1 MHKAIALG
9 ELADEGWKNYCK
21 IMTMKILITSGG
33 TKIPIDRV
41 RSITNMS
48 RGTFGSRIADAFFH
62 KGLEAFRSEDKEN
75 VVEKITFFTAK
86 NGKLPTAQS
95 LNDETYEDGYRPLDI
110 ISYSTFDDYKS
121 GIEDLLK
128 KETYDIIVVAAAVSD
143 YGVANYYD
151 GKYRSR
157 EDDMCIKLVKLPK
170 VLPIMR
176 KLAPESVICGFK
188 LLVDSTDG
196 ELLDAMKNQ
205 IAESDVD
212 LVIGNDLRDIKAND
226 HKLTII
232 SKSNSTPR
240 TYTLPAPSKRFPSIV
255 YPLAKSVVDECFDAY
270 RVKAKAKTEK
280 DIQR

>member
-1 MHKAIALG
+1 
-9 ELADEGWKNYCK
+9 
-21 IMTMKILITSGG
+21 MKILVTSGG
-33 TKIPIDRV
+33 TKVPIDRV

-48 RGTFGSRIADAFFH
+48 RGTFGSRIADAFFNE
-62 KGLEAFRSEDKEN
+62 GLEAFRTGNEHGN
-75 VVEKITFFTAK
+75 PIEKITFFTAK

-176 KLAPESVICGFK
+176 KLAPDSVICGFK
-188 LLVDSTDG
+188 LLVDSTTA
-196 ELLDAMKNQ
+196 ELLNAMKNQ
-205 IAESDVD
+205 IVESDVD

-226 HKLTII
+226 HKLTVM
-232 SKSNSTPR
+232 SKYNTTPR
-240 TYTLPAPSKRFPSIV
+240 EYSLPPPEKRKCFAT
-255 YPLAKSVVDECFDAY
+255 YPLAQAVVDECFVEY
-270 RVKAKAKTEK
+270 ESRSL
-280 DIQR
+280 